1 MVSIKMIIIL
11 LIIVIST
18 YIGILKSNY
27 YIEREKEIKNILT
40 SLKYLRNKIEFT
52 NLYLKDIFSEISQ
65 NVYKEDVNEDLEK
78 PNIFKIV
85 VNSDLNIRESFID
98 AIKKNN
104 KFDNEDKLILNNLG
118 LNLGIVERS
127 VQISEI
133 DIAYNFLLER
143 LKDAEEKKLKNVKL
157 YKVLGVSIGLTISI
171 VLI

>member
-1 MVSIKMIIIL
+1 MVSIKTIIIL

-18 YIGILKSNY
+18 YIGVLKSNY

-78 PNIFKIV
+78 SNIFKIV

-157 YKVLGVSIGLTISI
+157 YKALGVSIGLTISI